1 MAVTVKKKSPSN
13 GFTVASE
20 AVADG
25 RLLGLAGDVAKRLA
39 RMARRS
45 APITH
50 EEGNRRFDDFVLQVE
65 AREVVSVSRL

>member
-1 MAVTVKKKSPSN
+1 MAVTLKKKSPSN
-13 GFTVASE
+13 GFTVAAE

-50 EEGNRRFDDFVLQVE
+50 EEGNRRFDDFVQQVE